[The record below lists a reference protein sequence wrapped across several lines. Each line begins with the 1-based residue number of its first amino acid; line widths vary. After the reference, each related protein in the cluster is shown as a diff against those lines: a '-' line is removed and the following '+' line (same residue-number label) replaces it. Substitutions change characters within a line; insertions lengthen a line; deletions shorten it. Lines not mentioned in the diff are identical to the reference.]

1 MLDKK
6 VETDSTMSILSSIGK
21 RNTIES
27 NLSTLELVQETNKM
41 TYPTKLDILEKDTHT
56 MNLLRTLEVDSISN
70 ERDFSSFWTESCREM
85 SKRLLSLTETGSV
98 GLGSTGLNTLQSKT
112 IAESWFSTKH
122 NSHLKKNLFKTLFP
136 SSTYSPV
143 GFTDSGNIQ
152 IKSRKIRIYPN
163 NEDIKTYNRYLGLG
177 RYWFNQAVNYLKQE
191 GTKASIME
199 VRKIQK
205 DNHPEWAYDCP
216 QRIREHAMI
225 DACNAVKNAKLKCGK
240 TGIFQNVG
248 YRTRKDNKQRIGF
261 DKQSL
266 KQNSLFRGKHSIK
279 FHSTEVINVE
289 KEGTRIV
296 KENGRWFVITPI
308 EYKIK
313 KPETQRLGVVALD
326 CGVRTFQTYYSPFTS
341 GKIGDGDFNRI
352 FRICHRIDNIISK
365 MSKGDYRGRKR
376 LKRARNRLYWKLKDL
391 ISDIHHKSASF
402 LVKNFDTILIPTFET
417 SNMVQKLRSK
427 TARAML
433 TWAHHR
439 FKEFLKFKGREYSC
453 HVIEVN
459 EAYTSKTCS
468 NCGKIQNIGSKK
480 IFRCKCGLEIDRDLN
495 GAKNIYLRNISFALV
510 ASPFLG
516 ESLNCI
522 SKQFVKN
529 C

>member
-6 VETDSTMSILSSIGK
+6 VETDSTMSNLSSSKGRK
-21 RNTIES
+21 SIEP
-27 NLSTLELVQETNKM
+27 NLSMLEPVQETNKM
-41 TYPTKLDILEKDTHT
+41 TFQTKLNTSEKDTHT

-70 ERDFSSFWTESCREM
+70 ERDFSTFWTESCQEM
-85 SKRLLSLTETGSV
+85 SKRLSSLTETDYV
-98 GLGSTGLNTLQSKT
+98 GLDLAGLSILQNKT
-112 IAESWFSTKH
+112 TAESWFSTKH
-122 NSHLKKNLFKTLFP
+122 NSPLKKNLFKTLFP
-136 SSTYSPV
+136 LSMYSHV
-143 GFTDSGNIQ
+143 EFTDSGNIQ

-163 NEDIKTYNRYLGLG
+163 KDDIKTYNRYLGLS
-177 RYWFNQAVNYLKQE
+177 RYWFNQAINYLKQE

-216 QRIREHAMI
+216 QRIREHAML
-225 DACNAVKNAKLKCGK
+225 DACNAVKNAKLKCK
-240 TGIFQNVG
+240 RTGAFQNVG
-248 YRTRKDNKQRIGF
+248 YRTRKDTKQRFGF

-266 KQNSLFRGKHSIK
+266 KQNHLFIGKHKIK
-279 FHSTEVINVE
+279 FHSTEVIDVK

-296 KENGRWFVITPI
+296 RQNGRWFIITPI
-308 EYKIK
+308 DYKTK
-313 KPETQRLGVVALD
+313 KPENQRLGIVALD

-341 GKIGDGDFNRI
+341 GKIGNGDFNRI
-352 FRICHRIDNIISK
+352 FRICYRIDNIISK
-365 MSKGDYRGRKR
+365 MSKSDYRGRKR
-376 LKRARNRLYWKLKDL
+376 LKKARNRLYWKIKDL

-433 TWAHHR
+433 SWGHYR

-453 HVIEVN
+453 NVIEVN

-468 NCGKIQNIGSKK
+468 SCGKVQNIGSKK
-480 IFRCKCGLEIDRDLN
+480 IFRCKCGLEMDRDLN
-495 GAKNIYLRNISFALV
+495 GAKNIYLRNISFALA
-510 ASPFLG
+510 ASPFLS

-522 SKQFVKN
+522 SKQLVKS

>member
-1 MLDKK
+1 MLDKR
-6 VETDSTMSILSSIGK
+6 VETDSTMWILSSIGK
-21 RNTIES
+21 INTMGS
-27 NLSTLELVQETNKM
+27 NLSTPELVQEANKT

-56 MNLLRTLEVDSISN
+56 MSLLRTLEVDSISS

-85 SKRLLSLTETGSV
+85 SKRLLSLTEIGSV
-98 GLGSTGLNTLQSKT
+98 GLGSIGLNTLQNKT

-136 SSTYSPV
+136 LSVYSPIE
-143 GFTDSGNIQ
+143 FTVSGNTQ

-163 NEDIKTYNRYLGLG
+163 KEDIKTYNRYLGLS
-177 RYWFNQAVNYLKQE
+177 RYWFNQAVNYLKQA

-205 DNHPEWAYDCP
+205 NNHPEWAYNCP
-216 QRIREHAMI
+216 QRIREHAML
-225 DACNAVKNAKLKCGK
+225 DACNAVKNAKLKCK
-240 TGIFQNVG
+240 RTGEFQNIG
-248 YRTRKDNKQRIGF
+248 YRTRKDSKQGIGF

-266 KQNSLFRGKHSIK
+266 KQNNLFGGKHSIK

-289 KEGTRIV
+289 KEGNRIV

-341 GKIGDGDFNRI
+341 GKIGDGDFSRI
-352 FRICHRIDNIISK
+352 FRICYRIDNIISK
-365 MSKGDYRGRKR
+365 MSKADYMGRKR
-376 LKRARNRLYWKLKDL
+376 LKKARNRLYWKIKDL

-433 TWAHHR
+433 TWGHYR

-453 HVIEVN
+453 NVIEVN
-459 EAYTSKTCS
+459 ESYTSKTCS
-468 NCGKIQNIGSKK
+468 SCGKVQNIGSKK
-480 IFRCKCGLEIDRDLN
+480 TFRCKCGLEMDRDLN
-495 GAKNIYLRNISFALV
+495 GAKNIYLRNISFALA
-510 ASPFLG
+510 ASPFLN
-516 ESLNCI
+516 ESSDCI
-522 SKQFVKN
+522 SNQLVES